1 MRRVMRSQLLIALL
15 VVLVEGCTPAPRIAI
30 PAERGAKIG
39 TITLG
44 WSQVHVVFGGR
55 HPLIVDSGSSGEF
68 GQIIVGLKDL
78 GVSLADVR
86 CAVIT
91 HGHADHAGTAA
102 AMQVKGVKIIA
113 GAADLERF
121 QHGSH
126 GPHNP
131 TGVMARVLEW
141 FIPDSYKPFTPDV
154 QVSDRYDLAPEC
166 GVDGEAVV
174 VGGHTAGA
182 LVVIVGGGKIAL
194 VGDLFRGGLVHK
206 REPTVHF
213 FQDDRELA
221 TRRIR
226 ELAARG
232 VEWFV
237 LGHNGPATRADVE
250 RVFGLTGS

>member
-1 MRRVMRSQLLIALL
+1 MRRLLITLAIA
-15 VVLVEGCTPAPRIAI
+15 GCTPGPRITI

-55 HPLIVDSGSSGEF
+55 YPLIVDSGSSGEF
-68 GQIIVGLKDL
+68 GQILGGLKEL
-78 GVSLADVR
+78 GVSLADVK

-113 GAADLERF
+113 GAADRERF
-121 QHGSH
+121 QHGEH
-126 GPHNP
+126 GPHHP
-131 TGVMARVLEW
+131 TGVLARILEW
-141 FIPDSYKPFTPDV
+141 FIPDHYKPFTPDV
-154 QVSDRYDLAPEC
+154 QVTDRYDLAPEC
-166 GVDGEAVV
+166 GVDGEAIV

-194 VGDLFRGGLVHK
+194 VGDLFRGGLAHK
-206 REPTVHF
+206 HEPTVHF
-213 FQDDRELA
+213 FQDDLELA
-221 TRRIR
+221 HRRIR
-226 ELAARG
+226 ELVARG

-237 LGHNGPATRADVE
+237 LGHDGPATRADVE
-250 RVFGLTGS
+250 RVFGHT